1 MREQDRRGLCSGC
14 PGAAI
19 GLPLRARTGQAG
31 NRSERPDRR
40 WGETGAPT
48 DRPAVRR
55 NQRAHGQ
62 TGGSE
67 KPARPRTDRRC
78 GEPGAPT
85 DRPAVRRTRRA
96 HGSGAN
102 DSPPAA
108 YSPAAMEMRRPV
120 WTSRAP
126 FAGVFPRPQRATRDV
141 SGGRFP
147 SLLSGRVPATF
158 RRAGVLPPR
167 KHASHRFPRRVEC
180 LGQTVSRRPSAD
192 ASRAASLPRLTSAQ
206 RGAGGRRG
214 SGAGAGCAPAPAD
227 GPCNA
232 PARSAAGR
240 RRG

>member
-1 MREQDRRGLCSGC
+1 MTAPRGIFAC
-14 PGAAI
+14 
-19 GLPLRARTGQAG
+19 RDE
-31 NRSERPDRR
+31 N
-40 WGETGAPT
+40 APSRL
-48 DRPAVRR
+48 DI
-55 NQRAHGQ
+55 
-62 TGGSE
+62 
-67 KPARPRTDRRC
+67 PRTLR
-78 GEPGAPT
+78 GHV
-85 DRPAVRRTRRA
+85 PAT
-96 HGSGAN
+96 
-102 DSPPAA
+102 
-108 YSPAAMEMRRPV
+108 
-120 WTSRAP
+120 T
-126 FAGVFPRPQRATRDV
+126 TRDV
-141 SGGRFP
+141 SGGRSP

-167 KHASHRFPRRVEC
+167 GHASHRFPRRAECLGQTVSRRPSADASRDGRTLRGRVPATATRAARRLRRTVPIAPQRACPRVLPPRGRPSRRFPRRAEC